1 MKDMYKKS
9 RIKAADKTPLVDI
22 LVRTN
27 DNFKQLQL
35 EIKL

>member
-9 RIKAADKTPLVDI
+9 RIKTPEKTPLVDI

-27 DNFKQLQL
+27 DNFKELQL

>member
-1 MKDMYKKS
+1 MKDIYKKS
-9 RIKAADKTPLVDI
+9 RIKAPDKTSLVDI

-27 DNFKQLQL
+27 DNFKRLQL